1 MKSLAL
7 TGLALALLA
16 CGGSKTESVRDDE
29 AAKLTI
35 DENAEPVLRTAE
47 SGPVKLTV
55 MVKPKN
61 PRLGDLMRLELTAE
75 ATRGV
80 EVTMPDFGEA
90 LGRFLI
96 VHQKAER
103 SATGDKV
110 IQKHIYTLQAP
121 MSGRQRVPSLRIEF
135 VDGRKGQ
142 SDETKELL
150 TEDFTIE
157 VQSVTPDG
165 EVATKLKPAR
175 GTLKPHAKPG
185 WFVRNWIFLAL
196 GTALLLIAVAFYLW
210 TREAAQRKRISAYEV
225 AIGRLTALEASGMPG
240 PDEADEWYVDLSSVV
255 RRYLEDRFALRAPE
269 LTTEEFL
276 REARR
281 SGALTD
287 AHRGLLS
294 SFLEG
299 CDRVKFAAY
308 HPEESESREALD
320 SARSFVEETRVR
332 TEEAAA

>member
-1 MKSLAL
+1 MRLLSTWAIASAL
-7 TGLALALLA
+7 IA
-16 CGGSKTESVRDDE
+16 CGSGSKDSASNDSE

-35 DENAEPVLRTAE
+35 DENAEPVMRTAQ

-55 MVKPKN
+55 LVKPKS

-75 ATRGV
+75 AETGV

-96 VHQKAER
+96 VRHKAKRTEN
-103 SATGDKV
+103 AKGTV
-110 IQKHIYTLQAP
+110 HTEIYTLQAP
-121 MSGRQRVPSLRIEF
+121 MSGRQRVPSMRLEF

-142 SDETKELL
+142 DGETRELL

-165 EVATKLKPAR
+165 KVASKLKPAR
-175 GTLKPHAKPG
+175 GTLTPHPKPG
-185 WFVRNWIFLAL
+185 WLARNWIFILLGIAAL
-196 GTALLLIAVAFYLW
+196 LVIAAFYYWTRQASDRKRVSAYATAL
-210 TREAAQRKRISAYEV
+210 QR
-225 AIGRLTALEASGMPG
+225 LDALEASGMPG
-240 PDEADEWYVDLSSVV
+240 ADEADEWYVDLSDVV
-255 RRYLEDRFALRAPE
+255 RRYLEDRFTLRAPE

-281 SGALTD
+281 AGALTET
-287 AHRGLLS
+287 HRMLLTA
-294 SFLEG
+294 FLEG

-308 HPEESESREALD
+308 HPEEAESREALG
-320 SARSFVEETRVR
+320 SARRFVQETRPQ
-332 TEEAAA
+332 EAAA